1 MDANEHEILLM
12 NARPHDQ
19 AAHGPRDERGVLA
32 ARILAAAR
40 ASFGENGWAGTTVRG
55 VARDADVDPAL
66 VHHYFGSK
74 AGLLDAATTAPPEWA
89 AGVVTAW
96 SRPDAELGES
106 LVRNVLA
113 NWNNPEFRPIM
124 LSVLLT
130 AAHEPSTREK
140 LARVIAG
147 QLMGPG
153 LDRLDSDDRELRAG
167 LVATQL
173 FGFMMMRYVWKIEPI
188 VSLDYDQAVAALAPT
203 IQRYLDGPIDQPA

>member
-1 MDANEHEILLM
+1 M
-12 NARPHDQ
+12 NARAHDE
-19 AAHGPRDERGVLA
+19 AAHGPRDARGVLA
-32 ARILAAAR
+32 ARILSAAR

-74 AGLLDAATTAPPEWA
+74 ADLLDAATTAPDEWA
-89 AGVVTAW
+89 AGVVRAW
-96 SRPDAELGES
+96 SAPHASLGEA

-113 NWNNPEFRPIM
+113 NWNNPELRPV
-124 LSVLLT
+124 LLAVLLT

-140 LARVIAG
+140 LARSIAG

-153 LDRLDSDDRELRAG
+153 LERLTTEDRELRAG
-167 LVATQL
+167 LVASQL

-188 VSLDYDQAVAALAPT
+188 ASLPDEDAVAALAPT
-203 IQRYLDGPIDQPA
+203 IQRYLDGPLA

>member
-1 MDANEHEILLM
+1 M
-12 NARPHDQ
+12 NARAHDQ
-19 AAHGPRDERGVLA
+19 AAHGPRDDRGVLA
-32 ARILAAAR
+32 ARILDAAR
-40 ASFGENGWAGTTVRG
+40 TSFGENGWAGTTMRG

-66 VHHYFGSK
+66 VHHYFGNK

-89 AGVVTAW
+89 ASVVAAW
-96 SRPDAELGES
+96 AKPSDTLGES

-113 NWNNPEFRPIM
+113 NWNNPAFRPTM

-140 LARVIAG
+140 LARIIAG

-153 LDRLDSDDRELRAG
+153 LERLETETRDVRAG
-167 LVATQL
+167 LVASQL

-188 VSLDYDQAVAALAPT
+188 ASLPDEDAIAALAPT
-203 IQRYLDGPIDQPA
+203 IQRYLDGPIS

>member
-1 MDANEHEILLM
+1 M
-12 NARPHDQ
+12 NARAHDE
-19 AAHGPRDERGVLA
+19 ALHGPRDERGVLA

-55 VARDADVDPAL
+55 VAREADVDPAL

-89 AGVVTAW
+89 AGVVAAW
-96 SRPDAELGES
+96 TGPADRLGES

-153 LDRLDSDDRELRAG
+153 LDRLSSDDREIRAG
-167 LVATQL
+167 LVASQL
-173 FGFMMMRYVWKIEPI
+173 FGFMMMRYVWKIQPI
-188 VSLDYDQAVAALAPT
+188 ASLPDEDAVSALAPT
-203 IQRYLDGPIDQPA
+203 IQRYLDGVID